1 MPLDVNNQNLF
12 QNAQFQQFV
21 DFAENAA
28 AAGKQKAIARVDAGE
43 LGGIVN
49 RTIKAGSGD
58 WVGIGAGRLS
68 SLKRANNTTR
78 DAFMKAVA
86 DMFGGVDSIPDS
98 VKDAMKLEDYGKGK
112 PLTARR
118 ILAVKAAIDSIKTA
132 IDSVTDTSSQA
143 VDKTN
148 DLIRQGKE
156 QFKTAF
162 LHRQGDV
169 DRLIE
174 VAFKGCQGNSDAQDI
189 VKNKLESFLATGA
202 YKIRTEAHVK
212 ERAEGL
218 VVNLKELKALS
229 VKNPAIYE
237 AGKAMLKD
245 LGKPL
250 PPGVIEKLFVGTSNA
265 PANDIRKLSGSSSG
279 MAMHTAVMQTMKNV
293 DDIISSSGA
302 MEKLDGSEEV
312 DQVRD
317 FVLNVMLSR
326 CSKAA
331 LANIRSAFSGKTAAH
346 LDAFYMKCEMSTDEF
361 FPNESEAVREGASHV
376 ASLGRVAFNR
386 MGISLDN
393 VLSRLAPDLQTPR
406 LPDIDGDPDI
416 GRLGGDKLLEAVVA
430 QAKEINEQKTQE
442 YLETMVSGSG
452 KGADALRQVIRN
464 KLGGPV
470 YRPDATLGT
479 RMGENAKSMINWTIC
494 AEMKKLSA
502 GGEDSYFA
510 KDINRRLNV
519 TLTDGKNTFKL
530 TNDFDTAR
538 DELARFVTGDDKAT
552 YQSIS
557 KPDRGKV
564 HVLMSLLSQEFEKTG
579 EDGVGYSLDKREGEQ
594 AFTITP
600 DKTKP
605 STRTFSVEKTQSGG
619 ISIKYDM
626 EKPITLISTDDFD
639 EIELGA
645 GSTYKASVT
654 CHLSSEEFSRVADL
668 DYSKFDDTEAYK
680 LFNKKQDMPD
690 GTRQFA
696 EQKNI
701 KIVESFSDDFKI
713 KARCIMDFG
722 MVLNPSDQD
731 LIDAQR

>member
-1 MPLDVNNQNLF
+1 MALEGNNQNLF

-21 DFAENAA
+21 EFAEAAA
-28 AAGKQKAIARVDAGE
+28 AAGKQKAIARVDPGE
-43 LGGIVN
+43 VGGIAN
-49 RTIKAGSGD
+49 RTIIPGKGD
-58 WVGIGAGRLS
+58 WVGIGAGRLA

-78 DAFMKAVA
+78 DAFMNAVA
-86 DMFGGVDSIPDS
+86 DMFGGADSIPDN
-98 VKDAMKLEDYGKGK
+98 VKDAMKMQDYGKGK

-118 ILAVKAAIDSIKTA
+118 ILAVKAAIDSVKAA

-148 DLIRQGKE
+148 DLIRQGTE

-162 LHRQGDV
+162 LHKQGDV

-174 VAFKGCQGNSDAQDI
+174 VAFKGCQGNSDAMDI
-189 VKNKLESFLATGA
+189 VKNKLGSFLANGA

-229 VKNPAIYE
+229 VNNPAIYE
-237 AGKAMLKD
+237 AGKAMLKA

-250 PPGVIEKLFVGTSNA
+250 PQGAIEKLIAGAGEASSNGL
-265 PANDIRKLSGSSSG
+265 RKLSGSSSG

-293 DDIISSSGA
+293 DDIISSAGA
-302 MEKLDGSEEV
+302 MKMLLANGSEEV

-326 CSKAA
+326 CSKAT
-331 LANIRSAFSGKTAAH
+331 LANIRNAFSSNTAAH
-346 LDAFYMKCEMSTDEF
+346 LDAFYMKCEMSTGEF

-376 ASLGRVAFNR
+376 ASLGRVALNR

-406 LPDIDGDPDI
+406 LPDIDEDPDI

-442 YLETMVSGSG
+442 YLKTTVSGSG
-452 KGADALRQVIRN
+452 KGANALRQVILN

-479 RMGENAKSMINWTIC
+479 RMGANAKSMINWTIC

-510 KDINRRLNV
+510 KDIKRRLNV

-530 TNDFDTAR
+530 TNDFDKAR
-538 DELARFVTGDDKAT
+538 DELARFVTGDDNAT

-564 HVLMSLLSQEFEKTG
+564 HVLMSLLSQELEKTV

-594 AFTITP
+594 AFTLTP
-600 DKTKP
+600 DQTKP

-645 GSTYKASVT
+645 GSTYKASIT

-668 DYSKFDDTEAYK
+668 DYSKFDETEAYT
-680 LFNKKQDMPD
+680 LFNKKKDMPD
-690 GTRQFA
+690 G
-696 EQKNI
+696 
-701 KIVESFSDDFKI
+701 
-713 KARCIMDFG
+713 AR
-722 MVLNPSDQD
+722 
-731 LIDAQR
+731 